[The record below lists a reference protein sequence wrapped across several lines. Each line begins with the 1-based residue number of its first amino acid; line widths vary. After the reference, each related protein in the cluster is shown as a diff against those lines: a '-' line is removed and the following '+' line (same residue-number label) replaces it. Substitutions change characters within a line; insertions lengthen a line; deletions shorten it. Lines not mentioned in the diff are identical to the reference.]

1 MKSRVS
7 FSKVLASFSFAIA
20 SLCSA
25 QTVTVVEFYNRTLD
39 AYFITGRANEQAL
52 LDTVADFSR
61 TGMTFQATAA
71 ASATASQVAICRFY
85 IATTTPYSNTH
96 FYGRADTDCPFV
108 LAANPAGFA
117 WEGYDFATP
126 APVNGSC
133 PSGTVTVKR
142 GFRAAANGKT
152 PNHRYSTT
160 ETNYQSAISA
170 GFAGEGAVF
179 CVASATPATSVPV
192 TPPVSGSDCGTFYF
206 PGKRITYSST
216 ASGGAT
222 SQSTFTRTYDPT
234 PVTFNGQ
241 SATRIVDTPA
251 VGQPSYTMIDDGA
264 TSWRELGGRSTSN
277 NVTQDTYFNPPIVF
291 PKVMSIGQSIAVN
304 RSVVFNPT
312 TSTGNGNQT
321 GSIVYTARESVTV
334 PAGSY
339 ANTCKFTINTTTTY
353 PALGSTSSTATTT
366 WIAPGVGMVKSEIT
380 DSSTVFG
387 FTVTSV
393 SNVVATSV
401 Q

>member
-1 MKSRVS
+1 MRSRV
-7 FSKVLASFSFAIA
+7 FLRQALAGAILAIA
-20 SLCSA
+20 SVCSA
-25 QTVTVVEFYNRTLD
+25 QSVTVVEFYNRAVD
-39 AYFITGRANEQAL
+39 AYFITGRAAEQAL

-71 ASATASQVAICRFY
+71 ASATASQTSICRFY
-85 IATTTPYSNTH
+85 ISTASPYASSH
-96 FYGRADTDCPFV
+96 FYGRADTDCPF
-108 LAANPAGFA
+108 LLDAKPAGFT

-126 APVNGSC
+126 SPVNGAC
-133 PSGTVTVKR
+133 PAGTVTIKR

-152 PNHRYSTT
+152 PNHRYSASEAT
-160 ETNYQSAISA
+160 YQSAITA

-179 CVASATPATSVPV
+179 CVASATPASSAPV
-192 TPPVSGSDCGTFYF
+192 TPPASASDCGTFYF
-206 PGKRITYSST
+206 PGKRITYTST
-216 ASGGAT
+216 ASGAAA

-241 SATRIVDTPA
+241 AATRIVDTPST
-251 VGQPSYTMIDDGA
+251 GQPSYTMIDDGV

-304 RSVVFNPT
+304 RTVVFNPA

-321 GSIVYTARESVTV
+321 GAIVYTARESVTV

-339 ANTCKFTINTTTTY
+339 ANACKFTINTTTTY
-353 PALGSTSSTATTT
+353 PSIGSTSSTATTT

-380 DSSTVFG
+380 DTSTVFG
-387 FTVTSV
+387 ISVTSV
-393 SNVVATSV
+393 SNVVATAV